1 MAALP
6 HHICEGLLADPFT
19 EYVVTVLWLQVC
31 DGLLADPVN
40 IAAMSGALR
49 YICIGLR
56 AELERIRQ
64 GTAHSFPV
72 ALQSAPQKPYYE
84 ASVEHLSEL
93 SSAIDH
99 RGPPL
104 LTPYSKEEP
113 QVCLIPPVHAWDEQK
128 QTPVGNL
135 HTGA

>member
-1 MAALP
+1 MRQGNLHHTIHKLRHRTVTAL
-6 HHICEGLLADPFT
+6 A
-19 EYVVTVLWLQVC
+19 LQVC

-49 YICIGLR
+49 YICIGLT
-56 AELERIRQ
+56 AELQKIRQ
-64 GTAHSFPV
+64 EAAHSFPV
-72 ALQSAPQKPYYE
+72 ALQSAPQKPFYE

-99 RGPPL
+99 RGPLL

-113 QVCLIPPVHAWDEQK
+113 QVCLIKSVF
-128 QTPVGNL
+128 L
-135 HTGA
+135 